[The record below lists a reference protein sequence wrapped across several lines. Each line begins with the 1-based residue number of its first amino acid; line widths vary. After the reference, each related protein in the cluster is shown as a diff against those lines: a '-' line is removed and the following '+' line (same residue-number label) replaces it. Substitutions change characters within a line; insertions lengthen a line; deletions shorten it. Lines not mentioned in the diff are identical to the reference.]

1 MNPKLK
7 IIIVPAVKVMLNKLD
22 CTPMVNNQ
30 RITPP
35 TKIASER
42 EPIRKMQQQKQQ
54 QLAIAQS
61 SSLTLEVLSLAYSRQ
76 T

>member
-1 MNPKLK
+1 
-7 IIIVPAVKVMLNKLD
+7 
-22 CTPMVNNQ
+22 MVNNQ
-30 RITPP
+30 RITPL

-61 SSLTLEVLSLAYSRQ
+61 SSLTLEVLSFAYSRQ

>member
-7 IIIVPAVKVMLNKLD
+7 IIRVPAVKVMLNKLD
-22 CTPMVNNQ
+22 CTLMVSNQ
-30 RITPP
+30 RITPL

-61 SSLTLEVLSLAYSRQ
+61 SSLTLEVLRFAYLRQ

>member
-7 IIIVPAVKVMLNKLD
+7 IIRVPAVKVMLNKLD

-61 SSLTLEVLSLAYSRQ
+61 SSLTLEVLRFAYLRQ